1 MATQTNVAAG
11 TDLTSWV
18 TGLTIPEHEGY
29 QFDEYVTY
37 PEEFDY
43 ADVQMNGTVT
53 IKYTAT
59 PVSED
64 HAYYFTNPDG
74 DFGFNLQPAS
84 TLSGTGTVAI
94 TFSNNL
100 TGYDSYAVMEYP
112 EGGSGE
118 TKTSTSITGGTVTFD
133 DIDVSTTGPYI
144 VTFYDSNNT
153 KIPASTFI
161 TNNVIPSHATI
172 TKSSETVFSADITQA
187 GS

>member
-1 MATQTNVAAG
+1 VATQTGVAAG

-18 TGLTIPEHEGY
+18 TGLTIPTHEGY

-37 PEEFDY
+37 PNGFNY
-43 ADVQMNGTVT
+43 ADVQMNGTIT
-53 IKYTAT
+53 IKYSAI
-59 PVSED
+59 PVAGD

-94 TFSNNL
+94 QFSNDL

-112 EGGSGE
+112 EGGSSE
-118 TKTSTSITGGTVTFD
+118 AKTSTSITGGTVTFD
-133 DIDVSTTGPYI
+133 DIDVSSTGTYI
-144 VTFYDSNNT
+144 VTFYDSDNN

-172 TKSSETVFSADITQA
+172 TKSSETVFNADITQA
-187 GS
+187 GN